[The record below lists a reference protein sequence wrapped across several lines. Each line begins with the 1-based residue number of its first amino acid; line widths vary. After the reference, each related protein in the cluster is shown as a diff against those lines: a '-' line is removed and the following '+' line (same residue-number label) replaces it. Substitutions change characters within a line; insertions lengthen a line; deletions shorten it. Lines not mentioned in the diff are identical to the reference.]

1 MASITREEAL
11 ATLEDG
17 QTKLET
23 QLAHLSDEQL
33 VKPATMGGGDWSAK
47 DVICHIAHWNEL
59 AVESLA
65 VWRKGEKPA
74 IEDQWDDVDKINA
87 ANYERSKDSS
97 PDDAW
102 ARMRDA
108 HEAITGAIREMD
120 NAEWYAEAPY
130 PTERRAWLGKLLV
143 SVTGAPKLA
152 CGHAF
157 AHLPDLEAYVLE
169 LRK

>member
-1 MASITREEAL
+1 MAGSTREEGL
-11 ATLEDG
+11 TTVEDG
-17 QTKLET
+17 QTKLDT
-23 QLAHLSDEQL
+23 QLAQLSDEQL
-33 VKPATMGGGDWSAK
+33 VKPAAMGGGDWSAK
-47 DVICHIAHWNEL
+47 DAMCHVAHWNEL
-59 AVESLA
+59 AMEALA
-65 VWRKGEKPA
+65 AWRKGEKPA

-108 HEAITGAIREMD
+108 HEAITSAIREMD
-120 NAEWYAEAPY
+120 NAEWNAEAPY
-130 PTERRAWLGKLLV
+130 QTERRAWLGRVLGTT
-143 SVTGAPKLA
+143 TGAPQLA
-152 CGHAF
+152 YGHAF